1 MNKKIF
7 LLILN
12 LFLLGNISAQK
23 TTLIMGGIAHLGTGE
38 KIENSLIVIRD
49 GRFDL
54 VADASMVRIDPSAF
68 DTVIRAYG
76 KHIYPAFIA
85 PNTTLG
91 ITEIDAVRAS
101 KDYNEVGSYN
111 PNVRSQIAYNTDSKI
126 IKTVR
131 TNGVLVTQTTPRG
144 GVISG
149 LSSVMYLD
157 GWNWEDATLKADDG
171 IHLNWPSSFNT
182 SGWWAEPG
190 KTSKNKNYDDRVK
203 EIKNYFEI
211 AKSYSKDDSKMDL
224 ELVSIQELFKGTRN
238 LYIHANYAKDI
249 RESVRF
255 FKKIG
260 INNIVIVG
268 GRDALNAISILKE
281 NNISIILE
289 RVHSLPVNEDAAI
302 DQFYK
307 LPIQLSE
314 NNILFCL
321 SYSGDMEA
329 MGTRNL
335 PFTAGTAVAYG
346 LDMEKAIASISLNSA
361 IILGIEKTTGSIEIG
376 KNATFSISSGDALDM
391 RTNNI
396 ELSFIKGI
404 PVDLN
409 NHQKELFEKYKN
421 R

>member
-1 MNKKIF
+1 M
-7 LLILN
+7 
-12 LFLLGNISAQK
+12 GNISAQK

-49 GRFDL
+49 GKFDL
-54 VADASMVRIDPSAF
+54 VADASVVRIDPSAF

-224 ELVSIQELFKGTRN
+224 ELVSIKELFKGTRN

-268 GRDALNAISILKE
+268 GRDALNAVSILKE

-307 LPIQLSE
+307 LPSQLSE

-346 LDMEKAIASISLNSA
+346 LDMEKAIASISLNTA

-376 KNATFSISSGDALDM
+376 KNATFFISSGDALDM
-391 RTNNI
+391 KTNNV
-396 ELSFIKGI
+396 ELAFIKGI

>member
-1 MNKKIF
+1 
-7 LLILN
+7 
-12 LFLLGNISAQK
+12 
-23 TTLIMGGIAHLGTGE
+23 
-38 KIENSLIVIRD
+38 
-49 GRFDL
+49 
-54 VADASMVRIDPSAF
+54 
-68 DTVIRAYG
+68 
-76 KHIYPAFIA
+76 
-85 PNTTLG
+85 
-91 ITEIDAVRAS
+91 
-101 KDYNEVGSYN
+101 
-111 PNVRSQIAYNTDSKI
+111 
-126 IKTVR
+126 
-131 TNGVLVTQTTPRG
+131 
-144 GVISG
+144 
-149 LSSVMYLD
+149 
-157 GWNWEDATLKADDG
+157 
-171 IHLNWPSSFNT
+171 
-182 SGWWAEPG
+182 
-190 KTSKNKNYDDRVK
+190 
-203 EIKNYFEI
+203 
-211 AKSYSKDDSKMDL
+211 MDL

-268 GRDALNAISILKE
+268 GRDALNAVSILKE

-307 LPIQLSE
+307 LPSQLSE

-346 LDMEKAIASISLNSA
+346 LDMEKAIASISLNTA

-376 KNATFSISSGDALDM
+376 KNATFFISSGDALDM

>member
-49 GRFDL
+49 GKFDL
-54 VADASMVRIDPSAF
+54 VADASLVRIDPSAF

-144 GVISG
+144 GIISG

-211 AKSYSKDDSKMDL
+211 AKSYSQDDSKMDL

-307 LPIQLSE
+307 LPSQLSE

-346 LDMEKAIASISLNSA
+346 LDKEKAIASISLNTA

-376 KNATFSISSGDALDM
+376 KNATFFISSGDALDM
-391 RTNNI
+391 RTNNV
-396 ELSFIKGI
+396 EQSFIKGN

>member
-23 TTLIMGGIAHLGTGE
+23 RTLIMGGIAHLGTGE

-49 GRFDL
+49 GKFDL

-91 ITEIDAVRAS
+91 ITEINAVRAS

-131 TNGVLVTQTTPRG
+131 TNGVLITQSTPRG

-211 AKSYSKDDSKMDL
+211 AKSYSQDDSKMDL
-224 ELVSIQELFKGTRN
+224 ELVSIKGLFEGKRN

-307 LPIQLSE
+307 LPSQLSE

-321 SYSGDMEA
+321 AYNGDMEA

-335 PFTAGTAVAYG
+335 AFTAGTAVAYG
-346 LDMEKAIASISLNSA
+346 LDMEKAIASISLNTA

-376 KNATFSISSGDALDM
+376 KNATFFISSGDALDM

-404 PVDLN
+404 PVNLN

>member
-38 KIENSLIVIRD
+38 KIENSLIVVRD
-49 GRFDL
+49 GKFDL
-54 VADASMVRIDPSAF
+54 VADASVVRIDPSAF
-68 DTVIRAYG
+68 DTIIRAYG

-131 TNGVLVTQTTPRG
+131 TNGVLITQATPRG
-144 GVISG
+144 GVVSG

-171 IHLNWPSSFNT
+171 IHLNWPSSFKT

-211 AKSYSKDDSKMDL
+211 AKSYSEENSKLDLKLESTKD
-224 ELVSIQELFKGTRN
+224 LFNGTKN
-238 LYIHANYAKDI
+238 LYVHANYAKEI

-255 FKKIG
+255 FKEIG
-260 INNIVIVG
+260 IENIVIVG

-281 NNISIILE
+281 NNVSVILE

-302 DQFYK
+302 NQFYK
-307 LPIQLSE
+307 LPSQLSK

-346 LDMEKAIASISLNSA
+346 LDMEKAIASISLNTA
-361 IILGIEKTTGSIEIG
+361 IILGMEKTTGSIEKG
-376 KNATFSISSGDALDM
+376 KNATFFISSGDALDM

-396 ELSFIKGI
+396 ELAFINGV

>member
-49 GRFDL
+49 GKFDL
-54 VADASMVRIDPSAF
+54 VADASLVRIDPSAF

-91 ITEIDAVRAS
+91 ITEIYAVRAS

-131 TNGVLVTQTTPRG
+131 TNGVLLTQTTPRG

-211 AKSYSKDDSKMDL
+211 AKSYSQDDSKMDL

-255 FKKIG
+255 FKKTG

-307 LPIQLSE
+307 LPSQLSE

-346 LDMEKAIASISLNSA
+346 LDKEKAIASISLNTA

-376 KNATFSISSGDALDM
+376 KNATFFISSGDALDM

-404 PVDLN
+404 PVNLN

>member
-38 KIENSLIVIRD
+38 KIENSLIVVRD
-49 GRFDL
+49 GKFDL
-54 VADASMVRIDPSAF
+54 VADASVVRIDPSAF
-68 DTVIRAYG
+68 DTIIRAYG

-171 IHLNWPSSFNT
+171 IHLNWPSSFIT

-211 AKSYSKDDSKMDL
+211 AKSYSEYDSKMDL
-224 ELVSIQELFKGTRN
+224 ELVSIKELFKGTRN
-238 LYIHANYAKDI
+238 LYIHANYANDI

-260 INNIVIVG
+260 IKNIVIVG
-268 GRDALNAISILKE
+268 GRDALNAVSILKE

-289 RVHSLPVNEDAAI
+289 RVHSLPVNEDASI

-307 LPIQLSE
+307 LPSQLSE

-346 LDMEKAIASISLNSA
+346 LDMEKAIASISLNTA

-376 KNATFSISSGDALDM
+376 KNATFFISSGDALDM

-409 NHQKELFEKYKN
+409 NHQKELFKKYKN

>member
-1 MNKKIF
+1 MNKKMF

-12 LFLLGNISAQK
+12 LCLLWNISAQK
-23 TTLIMGGIAHLGTGE
+23 TTLIMGGVAHLGTGE
-38 KIENSLIVIRD
+38 KIENSLIVVRD
-49 GRFDL
+49 GKFDL
-54 VADASMVRIDPSAF
+54 VADASVVRIDPSAF
-68 DTVIRAYG
+68 DTIIRAYG
-76 KHIYPAFIA
+76 KHIYPAFIS

-91 ITEIDAVRAS
+91 ITEIDRVKAT

-131 TNGVLVTQTTPRG
+131 TNGVLITQATPRG

-190 KTSKNKNYDDRVK
+190 PTSKNKNYDDRVK

-211 AKSYSKDDSKMDL
+211 AKSYSQDDSKMDL
-224 ELVSIQELFKGTRN
+224 ELVAIKGLFEGTRN

-268 GRDALNAISILKE
+268 GRDALNAVSILKE
-281 NNISIILE
+281 NNISVILE

-307 LPIQLSE
+307 LPSQLSD

-321 SYSGDMEA
+321 AYNGDMEA

-346 LDMEKAIASISLNSA
+346 MEMEEAISSISLNTA

-376 KNATFSISSGDALDM
+376 KNATFFISSGDALDM

-396 ELSFIKGI
+396 ELAFIKGI

>member
-1 MNKKIF
+1 M
-7 LLILN
+7 
-12 LFLLGNISAQK
+12 GNISAQK

-49 GRFDL
+49 GKFDL
-54 VADASMVRIDPSAF
+54 VADASVIRIDPSAF

-131 TNGVLVTQTTPRG
+131 TNGVLITQSTPRG

-211 AKSYSKDDSKMDL
+211 AKSYSQDDSKMDL
-224 ELVSIQELFKGTRN
+224 ELVSIKELFKGTRN

-302 DQFYK
+302 DQFYR
-307 LPIQLSE
+307 LPSQLSE

-321 SYSGDMEA
+321 AYNGDMEA

-335 PFTAGTAVAYG
+335 PFAAGTAVAYG
-346 LDMEKAIASISLNSA
+346 LDMEKAIASISLNTS

-376 KNATFSISSGDALDM
+376 KNATFFISSGDALDM
-391 RTNNI
+391 RTNNV
-396 ELSFIKGI
+396 EQAFIKGNA
-404 PVDLN
+404 VDLN

>member
-1 MNKKIF
+1 
-7 LLILN
+7 
-12 LFLLGNISAQK
+12 
-23 TTLIMGGIAHLGTGE
+23 MGGIAHLGTGE

-49 GRFDL
+49 GKFDL
-54 VADASMVRIDPSAF
+54 VVDASLVRIDPSAF

-101 KDYNEVGSYN
+101 KDYNEVGNYN

-131 TNGVLVTQTTPRG
+131 TNGVLITQVTPRG
-144 GVISG
+144 GIISG

-190 KTSKNKNYDDRVK
+190 KTSKNENYYNRVK

-211 AKSYSKDDSKMDL
+211 AKSYSQNDIKIDL
-224 ELVSIQELFKGTRN
+224 ELVALKGLFEGTRN
-238 LYIHANYAKDI
+238 LYVHANYANDI

-260 INNIVIVG
+260 IKNIVIVG

-281 NNISIILE
+281 NNISVILE

-307 LPIQLSE
+307 LPSQLSE

-346 LDMEKAIASISLNSA
+346 LDMEKAIASISLNTA
-361 IILGIEKTTGSIEIG
+361 IILGIEKTTGSIETG
-376 KNATFSISSGDALDM
+376 KNATFFISSGDALDM
-391 RTNNI
+391 RTNNV
-396 ELSFIKGI
+396 EQAFIKGNA
-404 PVDLN
+404 VDLN

>member
-1 MNKKIF
+1 MNKKIL

-12 LFLLGNISAQK
+12 LCLLWNISAQK
-23 TTLIMGGIAHLGTGE
+23 TTLIMGGVAHLGTGE
-38 KIENSLIVIRD
+38 KIENSLIVVKD
-49 GRFDL
+49 GKFDL
-54 VADASMVRIDPSAF
+54 VADASVVRIDPSAF

-76 KHIYPAFIA
+76 KHIYPAFIS

-91 ITEIDAVRAS
+91 ITEIDRVKAT

-131 TNGVLVTQTTPRG
+131 TNGVLITQATPRG

-157 GWNWEDATLKADDG
+157 GWNWEDATLKANDG

-190 KTSKNKNYDDRVK
+190 PTSKNKNYDDRVK
-203 EIKNYFEI
+203 EIKHYFEI
-211 AKSYSKDDSKMDL
+211 AKSYSQDDSKMDL
-224 ELVSIQELFKGTRN
+224 ELVAIKGLFEGTKN
-238 LYIHANYAKDI
+238 LYVHANYAKDI

-268 GRDALNAISILKE
+268 GRDALNAVSILKE
-281 NNISIILE
+281 NNISVILE

-307 LPIQLSE
+307 LPSQLSD

-346 LDMEKAIASISLNSA
+346 LDMEKAISSISLNTA

-376 KNATFSISSGDALDM
+376 KNATFFISSGDALDM

-396 ELSFIKGI
+396 ELAFIKGI
-404 PVDLN
+404 PRDLN

>member
-23 TTLIMGGIAHLGTGE
+23 TILIMGGIAHLGTGE

-49 GRFDL
+49 GKFDL
-54 VADASMVRIDPSAF
+54 VADASLVRIDPSAF

-307 LPIQLSE
+307 LPSQLSE

-346 LDMEKAIASISLNSA
+346 LDMEKAIASISLNTA

-376 KNATFSISSGDALDM
+376 KNATFFISSGDALDM

>member
-49 GRFDL
+49 GKFDL
-54 VADASMVRIDPSAF
+54 VADASLVRIDPSAF

-211 AKSYSKDDSKMDL
+211 AKSYSQDDSKMDL

-307 LPIQLSE
+307 LPSQLSE

-346 LDMEKAIASISLNSA
+346 LDKEKAIASISLNTA

-376 KNATFSISSGDALDM
+376 KNATFFISSGDALDM

-404 PVDLN
+404 PVNLN

>member
-1 MNKKIF
+1 
-7 LLILN
+7 
-12 LFLLGNISAQK
+12 LGNISAQK

-38 KIENSLIVIRD
+38 KIENSLIVVRD
-49 GRFDL
+49 GKFDL
-54 VADASMVRIDPSAF
+54 VADASVVRIDPSAF
-68 DTVIRAYG
+68 DTIIRAYG

-131 TNGVLVTQTTPRG
+131 TNGVLITQSTPRG

-211 AKSYSKDDSKMDL
+211 AKSYSQDDSKMDL
-224 ELVSIQELFKGTRN
+224 ELVSIKELFKGTRN

-307 LPIQLSE
+307 LPSQLSE

-321 SYSGDMEA
+321 AYNGDMEA

-335 PFTAGTAVAYG
+335 AFTAGTAVAYG
-346 LDMEKAIASISLNSA
+346 LDMEKAIASISLNTA
-361 IILGIEKTTGSIEIG
+361 IILGIGKTTGSIEIG
-376 KNATFSISSGDALDM
+376 KNATFFISSGDALDM

-396 ELSFIKGI
+396 ELAFINGV

>member
-49 GRFDL
+49 GKFDL
-54 VADASMVRIDPSAF
+54 VADASLVRIDPSAF

-211 AKSYSKDDSKMDL
+211 AKSYSQDDSKMDL

-346 LDMEKAIASISLNSA
+346 LDKEKAIASISLNTA

-376 KNATFSISSGDALDM
+376 KNATFFISSGDALDM

>member
-49 GRFDL
+49 GKFDL
-54 VADASMVRIDPSAF
+54 VADASLVRIDPSAF

-211 AKSYSKDDSKMDL
+211 AKSYSQYDSKMDL

-346 LDMEKAIASISLNSA
+346 LDMEKAIASISLNTA

-376 KNATFSISSGDALDM
+376 KNATFFISSGDALDM

>member
-1 MNKKIF
+1 MNKKIL

-12 LFLLGNISAQK
+12 LCFLWNISAQK

-38 KIENSLIVIRD
+38 KIENSLIVVRD
-49 GRFDL
+49 GKFDL
-54 VADASMVRIDPSAF
+54 VADASVVRIDPSAF

-101 KDYNEVGSYN
+101 KDYDEVGDFN
-111 PNVRSQIAYNTDSKI
+111 PNVRTQIAYNTDSRVM
-126 IKTVR
+126 KTVR
-131 TNGVLVTQTTPRG
+131 TNGVLITQATPRG
-144 GVISG
+144 GIISG
-149 LSSVMYLD
+149 SSSVMYLD
-157 GWNWEDATLKADDG
+157 GWNWEDATLKSDDG
-171 IHLNWPSSFNT
+171 IHLNWPSSYHTF
-182 SGWWAEPG
+182 GWWAEPG
-190 KTSKNKNYDDRVK
+190 TTSKNKNYEDRVK
-203 EIKNYFEI
+203 KIKNYFEI
-211 AKSYSKDDSKMDL
+211 AKSYSEENSKLDLKLESTKD
-224 ELVSIQELFKGTRN
+224 LFNGTKN
-238 LYIHANYAKDI
+238 LYVHANYAKEI

-255 FKKIG
+255 FKEIG
-260 INNIVIVG
+260 IENIVIVG
-268 GRDALNAISILKE
+268 GRDALNAVSVLKE
-281 NNISIILE
+281 NNISVILR
-289 RVHSLPVNEDAAI
+289 RVHSLPANEDAAI

-307 LPIQLSE
+307 LPSQLSG

-346 LDMEKAIASISLNSA
+346 MEMEKAIASISLNTA
-361 IILGIEKTTGSIEIG
+361 IILGIEKTAGSIEKG
-376 KNATFSISSGDALDM
+376 KNATFFISSGDALDM

-396 ELSFIKGI
+396 ELAFINGV

>member
-1 MNKKIF
+1 
-7 LLILN
+7 
-12 LFLLGNISAQK
+12 LGNISAQK

-49 GRFDL
+49 GKFDL
-54 VADASMVRIDPSAF
+54 VADASLVRIDPSAF

-211 AKSYSKDDSKMDL
+211 AKSYSQYDSKMDL

-346 LDMEKAIASISLNSA
+346 LDMEKAIASISLNTA

-376 KNATFSISSGDALDM
+376 KNATFFISSGDALDM

>member
-49 GRFDL
+49 GKFDL
-54 VADASMVRIDPSAF
+54 VADASLVRIDPSAF

-144 GVISG
+144 GIISG

-307 LPIQLSE
+307 LPSQLSE

-346 LDMEKAIASISLNSA
+346 LDKEKAIASISLNTA

-376 KNATFSISSGDALDM
+376 KNATFFISSGDALDM

-404 PVDLN
+404 PVNLN

>member
-49 GRFDL
+49 GKFDL
-54 VADASMVRIDPSAF
+54 VADASLVRIDPSAF

-281 NNISIILE
+281 NNVSVILE

-302 DQFYK
+302 DHFYK
-307 LPIQLSE
+307 LPSQLSK

-346 LDMEKAIASISLNSA
+346 LDMEKAIASISLNTA

-376 KNATFSISSGDALDM
+376 KNATFFISSGDALDM

>member
-49 GRFDL
+49 GKFDL
-54 VADASMVRIDPSAF
+54 VADASLVRIDPSAF

-131 TNGVLVTQTTPRG
+131 TNGVLLTQTTPRG

-211 AKSYSKDDSKMDL
+211 AKSYSQDDSKMDL

-255 FKKIG
+255 FKKTG

-307 LPIQLSE
+307 LPSQLSE

-346 LDMEKAIASISLNSA
+346 LDKEKAIASISLNTA

-376 KNATFSISSGDALDM
+376 KNATFFISSGDALDM

-404 PVDLN
+404 PVNLN

>member
-49 GRFDL
+49 GKFDL
-54 VADASMVRIDPSAF
+54 VADASLVRIDPSAF

-211 AKSYSKDDSKMDL
+211 AKSYSQYDSKMDL
-224 ELVSIQELFKGTRN
+224 ELVSIKELFKGTRN

-307 LPIQLSE
+307 LPSQLSE

-346 LDMEKAIASISLNSA
+346 LDMEKAIASISLNTA

-376 KNATFSISSGDALDM
+376 KNATFFISSGDALDM

>member
-38 KIENSLIVIRD
+38 KIENSLIVVRD
-49 GRFDL
+49 GKFDL
-54 VADASMVRIDPSAF
+54 VADASVVRIDPSAF
-68 DTVIRAYG
+68 DTIIRAYG

-131 TNGVLVTQTTPRG
+131 TNGVLITQSTPRG

-211 AKSYSKDDSKMDL
+211 AKSYSEENSKLDLKLESTKD
-224 ELVSIQELFKGTRN
+224 LFNGTKN
-238 LYIHANYAKDI
+238 LYVHANYAKEI

-255 FKKIG
+255 FKEIG
-260 INNIVIVG
+260 IENIVIVG

-281 NNISIILE
+281 NNVSVILE

-302 DQFYK
+302 NQFYK
-307 LPIQLSE
+307 LPSQLSK

-346 LDMEKAIASISLNSA
+346 LDMEKAIASISLNTA
-361 IILGIEKTTGSIEIG
+361 IILGMEKTTGSIEKG
-376 KNATFSISSGDALDM
+376 KNATFFISSGDALDM

-396 ELSFIKGI
+396 ELAFINGV

>member
-49 GRFDL
+49 GKFDL
-54 VADASMVRIDPSAF
+54 VADASLVRIDSSAF

-76 KHIYPAFIA
+76 KHIYPAFIS

-91 ITEIDAVRAS
+91 ITEIDRVKAT

-190 KTSKNKNYDDRVK
+190 PTSKNKNYNDRVK

-224 ELVSIQELFKGTRN
+224 ELVSIKGLFEGTRN

-260 INNIVIVG
+260 IHNIVIVG
-268 GRDALNAISILKE
+268 GL
-281 NNISIILE
+281 
-289 RVHSLPVNEDAAI
+289 SLI
-302 DQFYK
+302 H
-307 LPIQLSE
+307 I
-314 NNILFCL
+314 
-321 SYSGDMEA
+321 
-329 MGTRNL
+329 
-335 PFTAGTAVAYG
+335 
-346 LDMEKAIASISLNSA
+346 
-361 IILGIEKTTGSIEIG
+361 
-376 KNATFSISSGDALDM
+376 
-391 RTNNI
+391 
-396 ELSFIKGI
+396 
-404 PVDLN
+404 
-409 NHQKELFEKYKN
+409 
-421 R
+421 

>member
-38 KIENSLIVIRD
+38 KIENSLIVVRD
-49 GRFDL
+49 GKFDL
-54 VADASMVRIDPSAF
+54 VADASVVRIDPSAF
-68 DTVIRAYG
+68 DTIIRAYG

-131 TNGVLVTQTTPRG
+131 TNGVLITQSTPRG

-211 AKSYSKDDSKMDL
+211 AKSYSQDDSKMDL
-224 ELVSIQELFKGTRN
+224 ELVSIKELFKGTRN

-307 LPIQLSE
+307 LPSQLSE

-321 SYSGDMEA
+321 AYNGDMEA

-335 PFTAGTAVAYG
+335 AFTAGTAVAYG
-346 LDMEKAIASISLNSA
+346 LDMEKAIASISLNTA
-361 IILGIEKTTGSIEIG
+361 IILGIGKTTGSIEIG
-376 KNATFSISSGDALDM
+376 KNATFFISSGDALDM

-396 ELSFIKGI
+396 ELAFINGV

-409 NHQKELFEKYKN
+409 NRQKELFEKYKN

>member
-49 GRFDL
+49 GKFDL
-54 VADASMVRIDPSAF
+54 VADASVVRIDPSAF
-68 DTVIRAYG
+68 DTIIRAYG

-211 AKSYSKDDSKMDL
+211 AKSYSQDDSKMDL
-224 ELVSIQELFKGTRN
+224 ELVSIKELFKGTRN

-307 LPIQLSE
+307 LPSQLSE

-346 LDMEKAIASISLNSA
+346 LDMEKAIASISLNTA

-376 KNATFSISSGDALDM
+376 KNATFFISSGDALDM

>member
-49 GRFDL
+49 GKFDL
-54 VADASMVRIDPSAF
+54 VADASLVRIDPSVF

-224 ELVSIQELFKGTRN
+224 ELVSIKELFKGTRN

-307 LPIQLSE
+307 LPSQLSE

-321 SYSGDMEA
+321 AYNGDMEA

-335 PFTAGTAVAYG
+335 PFAAGTAVAYG
-346 LDMEKAIASISLNSA
+346 LDMEKAIASISLNTS

-376 KNATFSISSGDALDM
+376 KNATFFISSGDALDM

>member
-49 GRFDL
+49 GKFDL
-54 VADASMVRIDPSAF
+54 VADASLVRIDPSAF

-211 AKSYSKDDSKMDL
+211 AKSYSQDDSKMDL

-307 LPIQLSE
+307 LPSQLSE

-346 LDMEKAIASISLNSA
+346 LDMEKAIASISLNTA

-376 KNATFSISSGDALDM
+376 KNATFFISSGDALDM

>member
-49 GRFDL
+49 GKFDL
-54 VADASMVRIDPSAF
+54 VADASLVRIDPSAF

-224 ELVSIQELFKGTRN
+224 ELVSIKELFKGARN

-281 NNISIILE
+281 NNTSIILE

-307 LPIQLSE
+307 LPSQLSE

-346 LDMEKAIASISLNSA
+346 LDMEKAIASISLNTA

-376 KNATFSISSGDALDM
+376 KNATFFISSGDALDM

>member
-23 TTLIMGGIAHLGTGE
+23 RTLIMGGIAHLGTGE

-49 GRFDL
+49 GKFDL
-54 VADASMVRIDPSAF
+54 VADASVVRIDPSAF

-307 LPIQLSE
+307 LPSQLSE

-346 LDMEKAIASISLNSA
+346 LDMEKAIASISLNTA

-376 KNATFSISSGDALDM
+376 KNATFFISSGDALDM

-404 PVDLN
+404 PVNLN

>member
-49 GRFDL
+49 GKFDL
-54 VADASMVRIDPSAF
+54 VADASLVRIDPSAF

>member
-1 MNKKIF
+1 MNKKIL

-12 LFLLGNISAQK
+12 LCVLWNISAQK
-23 TTLIMGGIAHLGTGE
+23 TTLIMGGVAHLGTGE
-38 KIENSLIVIRD
+38 KIENSLIVVRD
-49 GRFDL
+49 GKFDL
-54 VADASMVRIDPSAF
+54 VADASVVRIDPSAF
-68 DTVIRAYG
+68 DTIIRAYG

-131 TNGVLVTQTTPRG
+131 TNGVLITQSTPRG

-211 AKSYSKDDSKMDL
+211 AKSYSQDDSKMDL
-224 ELVSIQELFKGTRN
+224 ELVSIKELFKGTRN

-307 LPIQLSE
+307 LPSQLSE

-321 SYSGDMEA
+321 AYNGDMEA

-335 PFTAGTAVAYG
+335 AFTAGTAVAYG
-346 LDMEKAIASISLNSA
+346 LDMEKAIASISLNTA
-361 IILGIEKTTGSIEIG
+361 IILGIGKTTGSIEIG
-376 KNATFSISSGDALDM
+376 KNATFFISSGDALDM

-396 ELSFIKGI
+396 ELAFINGV

-409 NHQKELFEKYKN
+409 NLQKELFEKYKN

>member
-49 GRFDL
+49 GKFDL
-54 VADASMVRIDPSAF
+54 VADASLVRIDPSAF

-144 GVISG
+144 GIISG

-211 AKSYSKDDSKMDL
+211 AKSYSHDDSKIDL

-307 LPIQLSE
+307 LPSQLSE

-346 LDMEKAIASISLNSA
+346 LDKEKAIASISLNTA

-376 KNATFSISSGDALDM
+376 KNATFFISSGDALDM

-404 PVDLN
+404 PVNLN

>member
-1 MNKKIF
+1 M
-7 LLILN
+7 
-12 LFLLGNISAQK
+12 GNISAQK

-38 KIENSLIVIRD
+38 KIESSLIVVRD
-49 GRFDL
+49 GKFDL
-54 VADASMVRIDPSAF
+54 VADASVVRIDPSAF
-68 DTVIRAYG
+68 DTIIRAYG

-131 TNGVLVTQTTPRG
+131 TNGVLITQSTPRG

-211 AKSYSKDDSKMDL
+211 AKSYSQDDSKMDL
-224 ELVSIQELFKGTRN
+224 ELVSIKELFKGTRN

-307 LPIQLSE
+307 LPSQLSE

-321 SYSGDMEA
+321 AYNGDMEA

-335 PFTAGTAVAYG
+335 AFTAGTAVAYG
-346 LDMEKAIASISLNSA
+346 LDMEKAIASISLNTA
-361 IILGIEKTTGSIEIG
+361 IILGIGKTTGSIEIG
-376 KNATFSISSGDALDM
+376 KNATFFISSGDALDM

-396 ELSFIKGI
+396 ELAFINGV

-409 NHQKELFEKYKN
+409 NLQKELFEKYKN

>member
-7 LLILN
+7 LLIFN

-49 GRFDL
+49 GKFDL
-54 VADASMVRIDPSAF
+54 VADASLVRIDPSAF

-346 LDMEKAIASISLNSA
+346 LDMEKAIASISLNTA

-376 KNATFSISSGDALDM
+376 KNATFFISSGDALDM

>member
-49 GRFDL
+49 GKFDL
-54 VADASMVRIDPSAF
+54 VADASLVRIDPSAF

-238 LYIHANYAKDI
+238 LYVHANYAKDI

-281 NNISIILE
+281 NNTSIILE

-307 LPIQLSE
+307 LPSQLSE

-346 LDMEKAIASISLNSA
+346 LDMEKAIASISLNTA

-376 KNATFSISSGDALDM
+376 KNATFFISSGDALDM